1 MFVEANVMS
10 LLKDAEIRHFLDPHS
25 AVYTFATSKRL
36 RLMKRRHEQMATACG
51 MLIGSSKLVDAL
63 RGLGLLEVT
72 INTDKS
78 DVIPDVEELV
88 EEKKRQRRTWVES
101 DEEKRSECVSDMAGV
116 EELSLESLDDPVSGP
131 TAEADGSDRR
141 RSFGADK
148 RGWMEVDLSDKADEA
163 VVRVV
168 SFGGD
173 ESLSQEDIVRTLQE
187 EYGIR
192 EGLDLSAISSLAAN
206 ATASP
211 DRAIRGNFVVA
222 RGLGRQV
229 PSIGHIEFTFLAGIE
244 DDDPFDY
251 EALRSA
257 MASRSIT
264 QVTERTIA
272 ACLVMP
278 GQELAVFHPA
288 GAEGGRQGPETPPQA
303 RGLLQAGSLRQAER

>member
-36 RLMKRRHEQMATACG
+36 RLMKRRHEQVATAGG

-131 TAEADGSDRR
+131 TAEADVWRAKRWMMTNHRTGKETELLWEE
-141 RSFGADK
+141 FVFANGYEDK
-148 RGWMEVDLSDKADEA
+148 DFNRN
-163 VVRVV
+163 
-168 SFGGD
+168 
-173 ESLSQEDIVRTLQE
+173 
-187 EYGIR
+187 
-192 EGLDLSAISSLAAN
+192 SLA
-206 ATASP
+206 
-211 DRAIRGNFVVA
+211 RAR
-222 RGLGRQV
+222 
-229 PSIGHIEFTFLAGIE
+229 
-244 DDDPFDY
+244 
-251 EALRSA
+251 
-257 MASRSIT
+257 
-264 QVTERTIA
+264 
-272 ACLVMP
+272 
-278 GQELAVFHPA
+278 
-288 GAEGGRQGPETPPQA
+288 
-303 RGLLQAGSLRQAER
+303 